1 MTSTPTA
8 PAQLSENEAPLVNIL
23 GEKVALGPSMRSQ
36 MPTIYRWS
44 NDFRVSVLSGD
55 PLRPVTLESLY
66 AEYDR
71 QNTKEE
77 PTQKWVEFSMYERVS
92 MRFIGLTSLRHLNH
106 RNRTATFGILI
117 GEKDCW
123 YKGYGTE
130 ATKLMLDYGFTVL
143 NMHNIDLTTYA
154 YNEAA
159 HKAYLKAGFREIGRR
174 RQAHRWRDR
183 VYDEVIMDCLATEF
197 EGVGTPVL
205 ELP

>member
-1 MTSTPTA
+1 MTSTPSIL
-8 PAQLSENEAPLVNIL
+8 PSQSENETPLVNIL

-36 MPTIYRWS
+36 IPTIYRWF
-44 NDFRVSVLSGD
+44 NDFRVAVLSGD

-66 AEYDR
+66 ADYDR
-71 QNTKEE
+71 QSSKEE
-77 PTQKWVEFSMYERVS
+77 QQQRWVEFSMYERVT
-92 MRFIGLTSLRHLNH
+92 MRFIGLTSLRHLDH

-154 YNEAA
+154 YNKAA
-159 HKAYLKAGFREIGRR
+159 HKTYLKAGFREIGRR
-174 RQAHRWRDR
+174 RQACRWRDH
-183 VYDEVIMDCLATEF
+183 VYDEIIMDCLATEF